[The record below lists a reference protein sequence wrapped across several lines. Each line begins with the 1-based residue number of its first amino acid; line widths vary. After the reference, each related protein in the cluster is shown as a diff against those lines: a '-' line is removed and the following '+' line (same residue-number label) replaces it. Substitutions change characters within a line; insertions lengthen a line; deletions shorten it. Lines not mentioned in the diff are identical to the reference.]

1 MNTGFSVL
9 IALLLTL
16 FQHGHINA
24 NIQTTADVTV
34 TPSVTPTETITPTVT
49 PSETVTPTETI
60 TPTVTVTPTVSPSPE
75 PTGIWNGIRWVPAN
89 IRAFFGLSNAARHH
103 EINDERF
110 ESKHG
115 VKPTHAVEP
124 TETEE
129 NESE

>member
-9 IALLLTL
+9 VALFLTL
-16 FQHGHINA
+16 FNHGHINA
-24 NIQTTADVTV
+24 NVQTTADVTV

-60 TPTVTVTPTVSPSPE
+60 TPTVSPSPK

-89 IRAFFGLSNAARHH
+89 IRAFFGLSNAAKHH
-103 EINDERF
+103 EDNEERF
-110 ESKHG
+110 ESRHG

-124 TETEE
+124 TETQD